1 MDDQAHSDLI
11 GYAFD
16 GFPIYGAWGFT
27 NTDGTG
33 GISRMRTSYQLRSI
47 TDRTTLP
54 DGTVLPANQYGP
66 AIGGQYPLGAFIE
79 DYAYVA
85 GSGDLDVHNGR
96 FTVTPEHPAGTYAY
110 FVTLDSLLQPE
121 FPYVIGTTYYG
132 TVAAG
137 NTGPGGGHLAIPG
150 GAILYTPSTGVQD
163 LDDASFI
170 VFPVPAASELNVR
183 TDGTALRS
191 IELMDASGRVVRR
204 IASQGT
210 QAALSLEGLAN
221 GFWTA
226 RITLVDGR
234 VVVRPFVKQP

>member
-1 MDDQAHSDLI
+1 M
-11 GYAFD
+11 
-16 GFPIYGAWGFT
+16 
-27 NTDGTG
+27 
-33 GISRMRTSYQLRSI
+33 
-47 TDRTTLP
+47 
-54 DGTVLPANQYGP
+54 
-66 AIGGQYPLGAFIE
+66 
-79 DYAYVA
+79 
-85 GSGDLDVHNGR
+85 
-96 FTVTPEHPAGTYAY
+96 
-110 FVTLDSLLQPE
+110 TLDSLLQPE